1 MKTNKRKKNILNK
14 SYLEIIAI
22 GVIAND
28 FAIIVCDIPGISFV
42 ITSRVA

>member
-1 MKTNKRKKNILNK
+1 LNK
-14 SYLEIIAI
+14 FYLEIIAI

-28 FAIIVCDIPGISFV
+28 FEIIVWDIPGISFV